1 MIAICEPQ
9 CIGFAHEAV
18 NSGFIYCA
26 RLAFPDEKIIFFDDL
41 SHIQA
46 IQKMFIIN
54 NIEIKTLT
62 IDLSRSNHS
71 LILIF
76 IRPTIPFFC
85 LKICLTN

>member
-26 RLAFPDEKIIFFDDL
+26 RLAFPDEKIIFFAGL

-54 NIEIKTLT
+54 NIEIEAFE
-62 IDLSRSNHS
+62 LSTYRDQTTH
-71 LILIF
+71 LF
-76 IRPTIPFFC
+76 
-85 LKICLTN
+85 